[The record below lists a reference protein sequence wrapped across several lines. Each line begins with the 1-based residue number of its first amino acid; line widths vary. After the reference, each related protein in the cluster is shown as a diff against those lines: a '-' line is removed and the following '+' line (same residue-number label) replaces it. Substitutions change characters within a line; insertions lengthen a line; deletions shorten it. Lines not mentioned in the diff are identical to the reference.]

1 MGKKVL
7 CCLAAWVLILSLA
20 GCSLGLGILGLSRED
35 GEALLSGL
43 LPTQETI
50 PQWQLTEPTV
60 AVTEPVYIPPAP
72 TEPEHTE
79 FYIPG
84 VTVEDV
90 ITYFNEVCL
99 DAEFVHGGNA
109 TLLQKWAEPIR
120 YQINGDPTQEDLAV
134 VESFARWLNTIQ
146 GFPGIYESQDPL
158 EVNLQIY
165 FCSQEEMVERM
176 GQQYS
181 GMDGGVT
188 FWYSDN
194 RIYDATICIR
204 SDMDQYLRNSVIL
217 EEIYNG
223 LGPVQDTA
231 LRPDSIIY
239 SEFSEP
245 QQLTDID
252 ELLLKLLYDPR
263 LDYGM
268 DAQQCEEVI
277 RRLYH

>member
-1 MGKKVL
+1 M
-7 CCLAAWVLILSLA
+7 CCLAAWVLTVSLA
-20 GCSLGLGILGLSRED
+20 GCSLGLGLLGLSPEE
-35 GEALLSGL
+35 GEELLSGL
-43 LPTQETI
+43 FFTQETS
-50 PQWQLTEPTV
+50 PQGQPWEQNTEPAV
-60 AVTEPVYIPPAP
+60 AVTEPVQIPPVP
-72 TEPEHTE
+72 TEPEHSE

-84 VTVEDV
+84 LPVEDV

-109 TLLQKWAEPIR
+109 TLLQKWAAPIR
-120 YQINGDPTQEDLAV
+120 YQINGDPTREDLAV
-134 VESFARWLNTIQ
+134 LEDFTRWLNTIR
-146 GFPGIYESQDPL
+146 GFPGIYESQDP
-158 EVNLQIY
+158 ETVNLQIY
-165 FCSQEEMVERM
+165 FCSREEMVERM

-188 FWYSDN
+188 FWYSEN
-194 RIYDATICIR
+194 RIYDAIICIC
-204 SDMDQYLRNSVIL
+204 SDLDQYLRNSVIL

-245 QQLTDID
+245 QALTDID

-268 DAQQCEEVI
+268 DARQCEEVI
-277 RRLYH
+277 RGLYR